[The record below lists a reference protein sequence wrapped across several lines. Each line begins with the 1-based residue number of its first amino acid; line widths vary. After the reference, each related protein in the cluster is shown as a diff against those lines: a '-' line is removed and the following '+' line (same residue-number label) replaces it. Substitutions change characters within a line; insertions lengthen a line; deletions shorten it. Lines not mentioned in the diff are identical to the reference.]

1 MRTAAQERAPLLPK
15 KLGVGRSIY
24 VILVSGELRNLHFKL
39 ASYKLKLLK
48 FKDTP
53 LVPSL
58 QDTSPPPDNHPTR
71 PQTTSGSEKQHSE
84 DVVAV
89 IPILQRR
96 ELRSRVEKGLV

>member
-89 IPILQRR
+89 LPLLQRR